1 MSDER
6 WRPVVGY
13 EGLYEVSDLGRVRSL
28 DYVDARGRLWQG
40 GPRKSHPNV
49 RSGHPQIHL
58 GRHGRRR
65 MAYVHR
71 LVLLA
76 FVGPCPPG
84 MEACH
89 NDGNPTNNTLA
100 NLRWATRADNN
111 LDRVRHGTHNN
122 TRKTHCPQGHPY
134 SPENT
139 YVNLAR
145 GNNGFRMCRTCV
157 IARSKRT
164 YLAKKEAAK

>member
-1 MSDER
+1 MTAER

-13 EGLYEVSDLGRVRSL
+13 EGLYEVSNLGQVRSL
-28 DYVDARGRLWQG
+28 DYVDVRGRLWRG
-40 GPRKSHPNV
+40 GSRKSRPNV
-49 RSGHPQIHL
+49 RSGHPQIPL
-58 GRHGRRR
+58 RRHGEKG

-71 LVLLA
+71 LVLEA
-76 FVGPCPPG
+76 FVGPAPEG

-89 NDGNPTNNTLA
+89 NDGNPTNNALS
-100 NLRWATRADNN
+100 NLRWASRAENN

-134 SPENT
+134 DEANT
-139 YVNLAR
+139 YVNPAR
-145 GNNGFRMCRTCV
+145 GKNGFRMCRAC
-157 IARSKRT
+157 ISARSRRT